1 MKNISLKLDQEIFEE
16 TEKLL
21 EKIKTSRNEYIN
33 EAVEYYNQYQL
44 SKLIERQLAMESQ
57 LVSND
62 SMQVLAEFEA
72 MEDEIYA
79 V

>member
-21 EKIKTSRNEYIN
+21 KKIKTSRNKYIN
-33 EAVEYYNQYQL
+33 EAVAYYNQHQRR
-44 SKLIERQLAMESQ
+44 KLIERQLAMESK

-62 SMQVLAEFEA
+62 SVQVLAEFEA

>member
-33 EAVEYYNQYQL
+33 EAVEYYNQHQRR
-44 SKLIERQLAMESQ
+44 KLIERQLAMESQ

-72 MEDEIYA
+72 MEDEI
-79 V
+79 